1 MIWETIVIWIVRYWI
16 GGILTLGFLDIM
28 NWVYAK
34 NKPKDERY
42 ENSHRLMIFVL
53 WPLMLLVSLSSII
66 KKLLK

>member
-34 NKPKDERY
+34 NKAKDERY

-53 WPLMLLVSLSSII
+53 WPLMLLVSVFSII